1 MSDPDQPA
9 ALALAKAFEVVW
21 QRPPVYKREGGS
33 VPIVADMQQILKIDS
48 VLTGFGLPG
57 DNIHSPNEKLHLPTW
72 KKGIQSLIHF
82 FYFFGDQSA

>member
-1 MSDPDQPA
+1 
-9 ALALAKAFEVVW
+9 
-21 QRPPVYKREGGS
+21 
-33 VPIVADMQQILKIDS
+33 MQQILKIDS